1 MKRTK
6 RGMALILAAVMA
18 VSCLTTILLAASKP
32 WTEIDLGSLSQYYET
47 GTNADPGRI
56 SNVDG
61 DSGGTSYGLYM
72 FVEKTVTSFMDWL
85 KKSDSAVYRGFG
97 DRLYNAYAYNTSG
110 QYYPG
115 FGSNFKNTWQE
126 IGRNNR
132 TEFAQAQTDFWRDTQ
147 YTQLVANVEGQYKGF
162 DIDNYSNALK
172 NVFWSRSVH
181 HGVGA
186 TYGSTKNTDGM
197 SGATGVICRAF
208 KALGGFKNQSEAE
221 LIAAIYAECSKLDTN
236 GKWKEDN
243 METLTAKKYGIY
255 GRSMAYFNINSGG
268 VQTSVYSRLHVNEPA
283 DALVMRYTHSDPDI
297 PEGKYTLLYNNNGE
311 QNHGLGKSVS
321 TLTAAADAM
330 MLRLTYYNNG
340 YYILTNDDG
349 QRLSVSGGKLVLEA
363 ASTSNNQFWILGGG
377 SGYTLQNV
385 GTKQYVTVTVTSA
398 DVTADGQ
405 NRDDLIAAKVKEI
418 AQTPAEGQTNAA
430 AEDFSARLEKKLN
443 DLFDEQFKGKGNAA
457 IMAEIKANISAMQD
471 VTEENKTALIQK
483 LESLAQSEEETEDNL
498 EARIMESF
506 TEDELLLL
514 TEAMTGKSIE
524 TVIVEVVGEM
534 VDEDLKN
541 NPTTT
546 VTTYTVGM
554 TEASDKAARWALNKA
569 TGKDAWTL
577 TGLFYPGCKDSDG
590 IGGTISHVLT
600 EGNSSFPLRGVISCT
615 QGIRTVVVE
624 VSKVNGSGGFTAT
637 GNGSGKTWFDLWE
650 LDSQAT
656 FSKLTQGSYTMTI
669 SGTGSDGKEEELL
682 STGFT
687 VGAKDSNTP
696 SGLDKEAYTVT
707 FMNGN
712 TQVATKTY
720 SLGDVYGKLPEVSGA
735 GFVGWFTKDGRQ
747 VYENSMVAAE
757 NHTLSAQFGTLY
769 TVSFKV
775 DGEVIRSRQLSAND
789 LIVAPSNPV
798 KAADKNYVYSF
809 SHWVDGSG
817 NRFVEN
823 MTYMPAGNVT
833 YTAVFT
839 KSPNSGGN
847 TGGGTGGNTGGNTG
861 GSTGGETPKP
871 SGNYLTGVS
880 PSTSVSAMNR
890 AGYTIYSGSAKVTSG
905 LVGTGMTAV
914 SSSATVTIV
923 VTGDVSGDGKITIT
937 DVVKLQKSVV
947 GSGSLSGAYA
957 KAADI
962 NGDGKVTITDVVQA
976 AQVTVGQ
983 RTIG

>member
-1 MKRTK
+1 
-6 RGMALILAAVMA
+6 MALILAAVMV

-236 GKWKEDN
+236 GKWDEDN

-283 DALVMRYTHSDPDI
+283 DALVMLYANSDA
-297 PEGKYTLLYNNNGE
+297 LLYNNNGE
-311 QNHGLGKSVS
+311 QSHGLGKSVS

-363 ASTSNNQFWILGGG
+363 PSTSNNQFWILGGG

-405 NRDDLIAAKVKEI
+405 SRDALIAAKIKEI
-418 AQTPAEGQTNAA
+418 AQAPAAGQTNAA

-443 DLFDEQFKGKGNAA
+443 DLFDEQFKDKDDEA
-457 IMAEIKANISAMQD
+457 IMAEITANISAMQD
-471 VTEENKTALIQK
+471 ITEKDKTALIQK
-483 LESLAQSEEETEDNL
+483 LESLAQSEETEETEVDL

-554 TEASDKAARWALNKA
+554 TDASDKAARWALNKA

-577 TGLFYPGCKDSDG
+577 TGLFYPGYKDSDG

-615 QGIRTVVVE
+615 QGISTVVVE
-624 VSKVNGSGGFTAT
+624 VRKQGSSDGFTAT
-637 GNGSGKTWFDLWE
+637 GSGSGKTWFDLWE

-712 TQVATKTY
+712 TQVTTKTY

-823 MTYMPAGNVT
+823 MTYMPDADVT

-839 KSPNSGGN
+839 KTANSGG
-847 TGGGTGGNTGGNTG
+847 TG
-861 GSTGGETPKP
+861 GSTGGSTGGNTGTNTPKP

-880 PSTSVSAMNR
+880 PSTSVSAMNS
-890 AGYTIYSGSAKVTSG
+890 AGYTIYSGSTKVTSG

>member
-1 MKRTK
+1 
-6 RGMALILAAVMA
+6 MALILAAVMA
-18 VSCLTTILLAASKP
+18 VSCATTILLAASKP

-132 TEFAQAQTDFWRDTQ
+132 TEFAQAQTDFWRETQ

-405 NRDDLIAAKVKEI
+405 NRNDLIAAKVKEI

-430 AEDFSARLEKKLN
+430 AADFSARLEKKLN
-443 DLFDEQFKGKGNAA
+443 DLFEEQFKGKDDAA

-483 LESLAQSEEETEDNL
+483 LESLAQSEEETEDDL

-554 TEASDKAARWALNKA
+554 TDASDKAARWALNKA
-569 TGKDAWTL
+569 TGRDAWTL
-577 TGLFYPGCKDSDG
+577 TSLFYPGCKDSDG

-839 KSPNSGGN
+839 KTANSGG
-847 TGGGTGGNTGGNTG
+847 GTG
-861 GSTGGETPKP
+861 GSTGGNTGTNTPKP

-880 PSTSVSAMNR
+880 PSTSVSAMNS

>member
-1 MKRTK
+1 
-6 RGMALILAAVMA
+6 MALILAAVMV

-236 GKWKEDN
+236 GKWDEDN

-297 PEGKYTLLYNNNGE
+297 PEGEYTLLYNNNGE
-311 QNHGLGKSVS
+311 QSHGLGKSVS

-363 ASTSNNQFWILGGG
+363 PSTSNNQFWILGGG

-405 NRDDLIAAKVKEI
+405 SRDALIAAKIKEI
-418 AQTPAEGQTNAA
+418 AQAPAAGQTNAA

-443 DLFDEQFKGKGNAA
+443 DLFDEQFKDKDDEA
-457 IMAEIKANISAMQD
+457 IMAEITANISAMQD
-471 VTEENKTALIQK
+471 ITEKDKTALIQK
-483 LESLAQSEEETEDNL
+483 LESLAQSEETEETEVDL

-554 TEASDKAARWALNKA
+554 TDASDKAARWALNKA

-577 TGLFYPGCKDSDG
+577 TGLFYPGYKDSDG

-615 QGIRTVVVE
+615 QGISTVVVE
-624 VSKVNGSGGFTAT
+624 VRKQGSSDGFTAT
-637 GNGSGKTWFDLWE
+637 GSGSGKTWFDLWE

-712 TQVATKTY
+712 TQVTTKTY

-823 MTYMPAGNVT
+823 MTYMPDADVT

-839 KSPNSGGN
+839 KTANS
-847 TGGGTGGNTGGNTG
+847 GGGTGGGTG

-880 PSTSVSAMNR
+880 PSTSVSAMNS
-890 AGYTIYSGSAKVTSG
+890 AGYTIYNGSAKVTSG

-947 GSGSLSGAYA
+947 GSASLSGAYA

>member
-72 FVEKTVTSFMDWL
+72 FVEKTVGSFISWL
-85 KKSDSAVYRGFG
+85 QKSDNKIYQGFG
-97 DRLYNAYAYNTSG
+97 ETLYNAWGYDVNNKWN
-110 QYYPG
+110 PG
-115 FGSNFKNTWQE
+115 YGTNFKNKWQS
-126 IGRNNR
+126 IGHGGNAK
-132 TEFAQAQTDFWRDTQ
+132 EFGQAQTDFWRDTQ

-221 LIAAIYAECSKLDTN
+221 LIAAIYAECSRLDTN

-349 QRLSVSGGKLVLEA
+349 QRLSVSDGKLVMEA
-363 ASTSNNQFWILGGG
+363 PSTSNNQFWILGGG

-418 AQTPAEGQTNAA
+418 AQAPAAGQTNAA

-443 DLFDEQFKGKGNAA
+443 DLFDEQFKDKDDEAI
-457 IMAEIKANISAMQD
+457 IMAEITANISAMQD
-471 VTEENKTALIQK
+471 ITEENKTTLIKK
-483 LESLAQSEEETEDNL
+483 LESLAQSEEETEDDL

-506 TEDELLLL
+506 TADELLLL

-554 TEASDKAARWALNKA
+554 TDASDKAARWALNKA
-569 TGKDAWTL
+569 TGRDAWTL

-600 EGNSSFPLRGVISCT
+600 EDNSSFPLRGVISCT

-624 VSKVNGSGGFTAT
+624 VRKQGSSDGFTAT
-637 GNGSGKTWFDLWE
+637 GSGGGKTWFDLWE

-669 SGTGSDGKEEELL
+669 SGTGSDDKTVELL

-696 SGLDKEAYTVT
+696 SGLDKEEYTVT

-712 TQVATKTY
+712 TQVVTKTY

-757 NHTLSAQFGTLY
+757 NHTLSARFGTLY
-769 TVSFKV
+769 TVNFKV
-775 DGEVIRSRQLSAND
+775 DGSVIRSRQLSAND
-789 LIVAPSNPV
+789 LIFAPSNPV

-839 KSPNSGGN
+839 KTANS
-847 TGGGTGGNTGGNTG
+847 GGTGGSTG

-880 PSTSVSAMNR
+880 PSTSVSAMNS
-890 AGYTIYSGSAKVTSG
+890 AGYTIYNGSAKVTSG

-937 DVVKLQKSVV
+937 DVVKLQKYVV
-947 GSGSLSGAYA
+947 GSNSLSGAYA

>member
-1 MKRTK
+1 
-6 RGMALILAAVMA
+6 MALILAAVMV

-236 GKWKEDN
+236 GKWDEDN

-297 PEGKYTLLYNNNGE
+297 PEGEYTLLYNNNGE
-311 QNHGLGKSVS
+311 QSHGLGKSVS

-363 ASTSNNQFWILGGG
+363 PSTSNNQFWILGGG
-377 SGYTLQNV
+377 SGYTLQNM

-443 DLFDEQFKGKGNAA
+443 DLFDEQFKDKNDEA
-457 IMAEIKANISAMQD
+457 IMAEITANISAMQD
-471 VTEENKTALIQK
+471 ITEENKTTLIKK
-483 LESLAQSEEETEDNL
+483 LESLAQSEEETKDDL

-506 TEDELLLL
+506 TADELLLL

-554 TEASDKAARWALNKA
+554 TDASDKAARWALNKA
-569 TGKDAWTL
+569 TGKDAWKL

-839 KSPNSGGN
+839 KTANSGG
-847 TGGGTGGNTGGNTG
+847 GTG
-861 GSTGGETPKP
+861 GSTGGNTGTNTPKP

-890 AGYTIYSGSAKVTSG
+890 AGYTIYSGSTKVTSG

>member
-1 MKRTK
+1 
-6 RGMALILAAVMA
+6 MALILAAVMA

-72 FVEKTVTSFMDWL
+72 FVEKTVGSFISWL
-85 KKSDSAVYRGFG
+85 QKSDNKIYQGFG
-97 DRLYNAYAYNTSG
+97 ETLYNAWGYDVNNKWN
-110 QYYPG
+110 PG
-115 FGSNFKNTWQE
+115 YGTNFKNKWQS
-126 IGRNNR
+126 IGHGGNAK
-132 TEFAQAQTDFWRDTQ
+132 EFGQAQTDFWRDTQ

-208 KALGGFKNQSEAE
+208 KSLGGFKNQSEAE

-283 DALVMRYTHSDPDI
+283 DALVMRYTHSNPDI

-418 AQTPAEGQTNAA
+418 AQAPAAGQTNAA

-443 DLFDEQFKGKGNAA
+443 DLFDEQFKDKDDEAI
-457 IMAEIKANISAMQD
+457 IMAEITANISAMQD
-471 VTEENKTALIQK
+471 ITEENKTTLIKK
-483 LESLAQSEEETEDNL
+483 LESLAQSEEETEDDL

-506 TEDELLLL
+506 TADELLLL

-554 TEASDKAARWALNKA
+554 TDASDKAARWALNKA

-600 EGNSSFPLRGVISCT
+600 KDNSSFPLRGVISCT

-656 FSKLTQGSYTMTI
+656 FSLLEQGSYTMTI

-696 SGLDKEAYTVT
+696 SGLDKEEYTVT

-839 KSPNSGGN
+839 KTANS
-847 TGGGTGGNTGGNTG
+847 GGTGGSTG

-880 PSTSVSAMNR
+880 PSTSVSAMNS
-890 AGYTIYSGSAKVTSG
+890 AGYTIYSGNTKVTSG

-962 NGDGKVTITDVVQA
+962 NGDGKITITDVVQA

>member
-405 NRDDLIAAKVKEI
+405 NRDDLIAAKAKEI

-430 AEDFSARLEKKLN
+430 AADFSARLEKKLN
-443 DLFDEQFKGKGNAA
+443 DLFEEQFKDKDDKA

-471 VTEENKTALIQK
+471 ITEKDKTALIQK
-483 LESLAQSEEETEDNL
+483 LESLAQSEETEETEVDL

-554 TEASDKAARWALNKA
+554 TDASDKAARWALNKA

-615 QGIRTVVVE
+615 QGISTVVVE
-624 VSKVNGSGGFTAT
+624 VRKQGSSDGFTAT

-712 TQVATKTY
+712 TQVTTKTY

-839 KSPNSGGN
+839 KTANSGGG
-847 TGGGTGGNTGGNTG
+847 TGGGTGGSTGGNTG
-861 GSTGGETPKP
+861 TNTPKP

-947 GSGSLSGAYA
+947 GSGNLSGAYA

>member
-1 MKRTK
+1 
-6 RGMALILAAVMA
+6 MALILAAVMV

-236 GKWKEDN
+236 GKWDEDN

-443 DLFDEQFKGKGNAA
+443 DLFDEQFKDKNDEA
-457 IMAEIKANISAMQD
+457 IMAEITANISAMQD
-471 VTEENKTALIQK
+471 ITEENKTTLIKK
-483 LESLAQSEEETEDNL
+483 LESLAQSEEETKDDL

-506 TEDELLLL
+506 TADELLLL

-554 TEASDKAARWALNKA
+554 TDASDKAARWALNKA
-569 TGKDAWTL
+569 TGKDAWKL

-839 KSPNSGGN
+839 KTANSGG
-847 TGGGTGGNTGGNTG
+847 TG
-861 GSTGGETPKP
+861 GSTGGNTGTNTPTP

-880 PSTSVSAMNR
+880 PSTSVSAMNS
-890 AGYTIYSGSAKVTSG
+890 AGYTIYNGSAKVTSG

>member
-1 MKRTK
+1 
-6 RGMALILAAVMA
+6 MALILAAVMA
-18 VSCLTTILLAASKP
+18 VSCATTILLAASKP

-132 TEFAQAQTDFWRDTQ
+132 TEFAQAQTNFWRETQ

-208 KALGGFKNQSEAE
+208 KSLGGFNNQSEAE
-221 LIAAIYAECSKLDTN
+221 LIAAIYAECSRLDTN

-340 YYILTNDDG
+340 FYILTNDDG

-363 ASTSNNQFWILGGG
+363 PSTSNNQFWILGGG

-430 AEDFSARLEKKLN
+430 AADFSARLEKKLN
-443 DLFDEQFKGKGNAA
+443 DLFEEQFKDKGDKA

-471 VTEENKTALIQK
+471 ITEKDKTALIQK
-483 LESLAQSEEETEDNL
+483 LESLAQSEKETEDDL

-554 TEASDKAARWALNKA
+554 TDASDKAARWALNKA
-569 TGKDAWTL
+569 TGRDAWTL

-600 EGNSSFPLRGVISCT
+600 EDNSSFPLRGVISCT

-624 VSKVNGSGGFTAT
+624 VRKQGSSDGFTAT
-637 GNGSGKTWFDLWE
+637 GSGGGKTWFDLWE

-669 SGTGSDGKEEELL
+669 SGTGSDDKTVELL

-696 SGLDKEAYTVT
+696 SGLEKEEYTVT

-712 TQVATKTY
+712 TQVTTKTY

-735 GFVGWFTKDGRQ
+735 GFVGWFTEDGKQ

-757 NHTLSAQFGTLY
+757 NHTLSARFGTLY
-769 TVSFKV
+769 TVNFKV
-775 DGEVIRSRQLSAND
+775 DGSVIRSRQLSAND
-789 LIVAPSNPV
+789 LIIAPSNPV

-839 KSPNSGGN
+839 KTANS
-847 TGGGTGGNTGGNTG
+847 GNTGGNTG
-861 GSTGGETPKP
+861 GNETPKP

-880 PSTSVSAMNR
+880 PSTSVSAMNS
-890 AGYTIYSGSAKVTSG
+890 AGYTIYSGSTKVTSG

-937 DVVKLQKSVV
+937 DVVKLQKYVV
-947 GSGSLSGAYA
+947 GSDSLSGAYA

>member
-1 MKRTK
+1 
-6 RGMALILAAVMA
+6 MALILAAVMA

-236 GKWKEDN
+236 GKWDEDN

-297 PEGKYTLLYNNNGE
+297 PEGEYTLLYNNNGE
-311 QNHGLGKSVS
+311 QSHGLGKSVS

-363 ASTSNNQFWILGGG
+363 PSTSNNQFWILGGG

-418 AQTPAEGQTNAA
+418 AQAPAAGQTNAA

-443 DLFDEQFKGKGNAA
+443 DLFDEQFKDKDDEAI
-457 IMAEIKANISAMQD
+457 IMAEITANISAMQD
-471 VTEENKTALIQK
+471 ITEENKTTLIKK
-483 LESLAQSEEETEDNL
+483 LESLAQSEEETEDDL

-506 TEDELLLL
+506 TADELLLL

-554 TEASDKAARWALNKA
+554 TDASDKAARWALNKA

-600 EGNSSFPLRGVISCT
+600 EDNSSFPLRGVISCT

-624 VSKVNGSGGFTAT
+624 VRKQGSSDGFTAT
-637 GNGSGKTWFDLWE
+637 GSGGGKTWFDLWE

-669 SGTGSDGKEEELL
+669 SGTGSDDKTVELL

-696 SGLDKEAYTVT
+696 SGLEKEEYTVT

-712 TQVATKTY
+712 TQVTTKTY

-735 GFVGWFTKDGRQ
+735 GFVGWFTEDGKQ

-757 NHTLSAQFGTLY
+757 NHTLSARFGTLY
-769 TVSFKV
+769 TVNFKV
-775 DGEVIRSRQLSAND
+775 DGSVIRSRQLSAND
-789 LIVAPSNPV
+789 LIIAPSNPV

-823 MTYMPAGNVT
+823 MTYMPAGDVT

-839 KSPNSGGN
+839 KTANSGGGSS
-847 TGGGTGGNTGGNTG
+847 GGGGG
-861 GSTGGETPKP
+861 GSTGGNETPTP

-880 PSTSVSAMNR
+880 PSTSVSAMNS
-890 AGYTIYSGSAKVTSG
+890 AGYTIYSGSTKVTSG

-947 GSGSLSGAYA
+947 GSGNLSGAYA

>member
-1 MKRTK
+1 
-6 RGMALILAAVMA
+6 MALILAAVMV

-236 GKWKEDN
+236 GKWDEDN

-297 PEGKYTLLYNNNGE
+297 PEGEYTLLYNNNGE
-311 QNHGLGKSVS
+311 QSHGLGKSVS

-363 ASTSNNQFWILGGG
+363 PSTSNNQFWILGGG

-405 NRDDLIAAKVKEI
+405 SRDALIAAKIKEI
-418 AQTPAEGQTNAA
+418 AQAPAAGQTNAA

-443 DLFDEQFKGKGNAA
+443 DLFDEQFKDKDDEA
-457 IMAEIKANISAMQD
+457 IMAEITANISAMQD
-471 VTEENKTALIQK
+471 ITEENKTTLIKK
-483 LESLAQSEEETEDNL
+483 LESLAQSEEETKDDL

-506 TEDELLLL
+506 TADELLLL

-554 TEASDKAARWALNKA
+554 TDASDKAARWALNKA
-569 TGKDAWTL
+569 TGKDAWKL

-839 KSPNSGGN
+839 KTANS
-847 TGGGTGGNTGGNTG
+847 GGTGGSTG

-890 AGYTIYSGSAKVTSG
+890 AGYTIYSGSTKVTSG

-937 DVVKLQKSVV
+937 DVVKLQKYVV

>member
-1 MKRTK
+1 
-6 RGMALILAAVMA
+6 MALILAAVMV

-32 WTEIDLGSLSQYYET
+32 WTGVGIGELSQYYET

-236 GKWKEDN
+236 GKWDEDN

-297 PEGKYTLLYNNNGE
+297 PEGEYTLLYNNNGE
-311 QNHGLGKSVS
+311 QSHGLGKSVS

-363 ASTSNNQFWILGGG
+363 PSTSNNQFWILGGG

-405 NRDDLIAAKVKEI
+405 SRDALIAAKIKEI
-418 AQTPAEGQTNAA
+418 AQAPAAGQTNAA

-443 DLFDEQFKGKGNAA
+443 DLFDEQFKDKDDEA
-457 IMAEIKANISAMQD
+457 IMAEITANISAMQD
-471 VTEENKTALIQK
+471 ITEKDKTALIQK
-483 LESLAQSEEETEDNL
+483 LESLAQSEETEETEVDL

-554 TEASDKAARWALNKA
+554 TDASDKAARWALNKA

-577 TGLFYPGCKDSDG
+577 TGLFYPGYKDSDG

-615 QGIRTVVVE
+615 QGISTVVVE
-624 VSKVNGSGGFTAT
+624 VRKQGSSDGFTAT
-637 GNGSGKTWFDLWE
+637 GSGSGKTWFDLWE

-712 TQVATKTY
+712 TQVTTKTY

-823 MTYMPAGNVT
+823 MTYMPDADVT

-839 KSPNSGGN
+839 KTANSGGG
-847 TGGGTGGNTGGNTG
+847 TGGGTGGSTGGNTG
-861 GSTGGETPKP
+861 TNTPTP

-880 PSTSVSAMNR
+880 PSTSVSAMNN

>member
-1 MKRTK
+1 
-6 RGMALILAAVMA
+6 MALILAAVMA
-18 VSCLTTILLAASKP
+18 VSCATTILLAASKP

-363 ASTSNNQFWILGGG
+363 PSTSNNQFWILGGG

-405 NRDDLIAAKVKEI
+405 NRDDLIAAKIKEI
-418 AQTPAEGQTNAA
+418 AQAPAAGQTNAA

-443 DLFDEQFKGKGNAA
+443 DLFDEQFKDKDDEA
-457 IMAEIKANISAMQD
+457 IMAEITANISAMQD
-471 VTEENKTALIQK
+471 ITEENKTTLIKK
-483 LESLAQSEEETEDNL
+483 LESLAQSEEETKDDL

-506 TEDELLLL
+506 TADELLLL

-554 TEASDKAARWALNKA
+554 TDASDKAARWALNKA
-569 TGKDAWTL
+569 TGKDAWKL

-839 KSPNSGGN
+839 KTANS
-847 TGGGTGGNTGGNTG
+847 GGTGGSTG

>member
-1 MKRTK
+1 
-6 RGMALILAAVMA
+6 MALILAAVMA
-18 VSCLTTILLAASKP
+18 VSCATTILLAASKP

-72 FVEKTVTSFMDWL
+72 FVEKTVGSFISWL
-85 KKSDSAVYRGFG
+85 QKSDNKIYQGFG
-97 DRLYNAYAYNTSG
+97 ETLYNAWGYDVNNKWN
-110 QYYPG
+110 PG
-115 FGSNFKNTWQE
+115 YGTNFKNKWQS
-126 IGRNNR
+126 IGHGGNAK
-132 TEFAQAQTDFWRDTQ
+132 EFGQAQTDFWRDTQ

-236 GKWKEDN
+236 GKWDEDN

-405 NRDDLIAAKVKEI
+405 SRDALIAAKIKEI
-418 AQTPAEGQTNAA
+418 AQAPAAGQTNAA

-443 DLFDEQFKGKGNAA
+443 DLFDEQFKDKDDEA
-457 IMAEIKANISAMQD
+457 IMAEITANISAMQD
-471 VTEENKTALIQK
+471 ITEKDKTALIQK
-483 LESLAQSEEETEDNL
+483 LESLAQSEETEETEVDL

-554 TEASDKAARWALNKA
+554 TDASDKAARWALNKA

-577 TGLFYPGCKDSDG
+577 TGLFYPGYKDSDG

-615 QGIRTVVVE
+615 QGISTVVVE
-624 VSKVNGSGGFTAT
+624 VRKQGSSDGFTAT
-637 GNGSGKTWFDLWE
+637 GSGSGKTWFDLWE

-712 TQVATKTY
+712 TQVTTKTY

-823 MTYMPAGNVT
+823 MTYMPDADVT

-839 KSPNSGGN
+839 KTANSGG
-847 TGGGTGGNTGGNTG
+847 TG
-861 GSTGGETPKP
+861 GSTGGSTGGNTGTNTPKP

-880 PSTSVSAMNR
+880 PSTSVSAMNS
-890 AGYTIYSGSAKVTSG
+890 AGYTIYSGSTKVTSG

>member
-1 MKRTK
+1 
-6 RGMALILAAVMA
+6 MALILAAVMV
-18 VSCLTTILLAASKP
+18 VSCATTILLAASKP

-297 PEGKYTLLYNNNGE
+297 PEGKYTLLYNNNSE

-349 QRLSVSGGKLVLEA
+349 QRLSVSDGKLVMEA
-363 ASTSNNQFWILGGG
+363 PSTSNNQFWILGGG

-405 NRDDLIAAKVKEI
+405 SRDALIAAKIKEI
-418 AQTPAEGQTNAA
+418 AQAPAAGQTNAA

-443 DLFDEQFKGKGNAA
+443 DLFDEQFKDKEDEA
-457 IMAEIKANISAMQD
+457 IMAEITANISAMQD
-471 VTEENKTALIQK
+471 ITEENKTTLIKK
-483 LESLAQSEEETEDNL
+483 LESLAQSEEETEDDL

-506 TEDELLLL
+506 TADELLLL
-514 TEAMTGKSIE
+514 IEAMTGKSIE

-554 TEASDKAARWALNKA
+554 TDASDKAARWALNKA

-615 QGIRTVVVE
+615 QGISTVVVE
-624 VSKVNGSGGFTAT
+624 VRKQGSSDGFTAT
-637 GNGSGKTWFDLWE
+637 GSGSGKTWFDLWE

-839 KSPNSGGN
+839 KTANSGG
-847 TGGGTGGNTGGNTG
+847 GTG
-861 GSTGGETPKP
+861 GSTGGNTGTNTPKP
-871 SGNYLTGVS
+871 SGNYLTGIS
-880 PSTSVSAMNR
+880 PSTSVSAMNS

>member
-1 MKRTK
+1 
-6 RGMALILAAVMA
+6 MALILAAVMA

-72 FVEKTVTSFMDWL
+72 FVEKTVGSFISWL
-85 KKSDSAVYRGFG
+85 QKSDNKIYQGFG
-97 DRLYNAYAYNTSG
+97 ETLYNAWGYDVNNKWN
-110 QYYPG
+110 PG
-115 FGSNFKNTWQE
+115 YGTNFKNKWQS
-126 IGRNNR
+126 IGHGGNAK
-132 TEFAQAQTDFWRDTQ
+132 EFGQAQTDFWRETQ

-236 GKWKEDN
+236 GKWDEDN

-405 NRDDLIAAKVKEI
+405 NRDDLIAAKAKEI

-430 AEDFSARLEKKLN
+430 AADFSARLEKKLN
-443 DLFDEQFKGKGNAA
+443 DLFEEQFKDKDDKA

-471 VTEENKTALIQK
+471 ITEKDKTALIQK
-483 LESLAQSEEETEDNL
+483 LESLAQSEETEETEVDL

-554 TEASDKAARWALNKA
+554 TDASDKAARWALNKA

-615 QGIRTVVVE
+615 QGISTVVVE
-624 VSKVNGSGGFTAT
+624 VRKQGSSDGFTAT

-712 TQVATKTY
+712 TQVTTKTY

-839 KSPNSGGN
+839 KTANSGGG
-847 TGGGTGGNTGGNTG
+847 TGGGTGGSTGGNTG
-861 GSTGGETPKP
+861 TNTPKP

-880 PSTSVSAMNR
+880 PSTSVSAMNS
-890 AGYTIYSGSAKVTSG
+890 AGYTIYSGSTKVTSG

>member
-1 MKRTK
+1 
-6 RGMALILAAVMA
+6 MALILAAVMV

-236 GKWKEDN
+236 GKWDEDN

-443 DLFDEQFKGKGNAA
+443 DLFDEQFKDKNDEA
-457 IMAEIKANISAMQD
+457 IMAEITANISAMQD
-471 VTEENKTALIQK
+471 ITEENKTTLIKK
-483 LESLAQSEEETEDNL
+483 LESLAQSEEETKDDL

-506 TEDELLLL
+506 TADELLLL

-554 TEASDKAARWALNKA
+554 TDASDKAARWALNKA
-569 TGKDAWTL
+569 TGKDAWKL

-839 KSPNSGGN
+839 KTANSGG
-847 TGGGTGGNTGGNTG
+847 GTG
-861 GSTGGETPKP
+861 GSTGGNTGTNTPKP

-880 PSTSVSAMNR
+880 PSTSVSAMNS

>member
-1 MKRTK
+1 
-6 RGMALILAAVMA
+6 MALILAAVMA
-18 VSCLTTILLAASKP
+18 VSCATTILLAASKP

-236 GKWKEDN
+236 GKWDEDN

-283 DALVMRYTHSDPDI
+283 DALVMRYVNSTPDI
-297 PEGKYTLLYNNNGE
+297 AEGKYTLLYINNNE
-311 QNHGLGKSVS
+311 QTHGLDPRQS
-321 TLTAAADAM
+321 TLVTADKAVKLQITYYSGEKYTIATTDGSQ
-330 MLRLTYYNNG
+330 RLT
-340 YYILTNDDG
+340 I
-349 QRLSVSGGKLVLEA
+349 SGGKPVLASPA
-363 ASTSNNQFWILGGG
+363 ADNNQFWVIYGSTS

-443 DLFDEQFKGKGNAA
+443 DLFDEQFKDKNDEA
-457 IMAEIKANISAMQD
+457 IMAEITANISAMQD
-471 VTEENKTALIQK
+471 ITEENKTTLIKK
-483 LESLAQSEEETEDNL
+483 LESLAQSEEETKDDL

-506 TEDELLLL
+506 TADELLLL

-554 TEASDKAARWALNKA
+554 TDASDKAARWALNKA
-569 TGKDAWTL
+569 TGKDAWKL

-839 KSPNSGGN
+839 KTANSGG
-847 TGGGTGGNTGGNTG
+847 GTG
-861 GSTGGETPKP
+861 GSTGGNTGTNTPKP

-880 PSTSVSAMNR
+880 PSTSVSAMNS